1 MSIIN
6 INKILIANRG
16 EIVRRI
22 IQTCKKLQIESVVV
36 YSEADK
42 HLPYIKE
49 ATYAYYIG
57 ESISD
62 KSYLNQDIILD
73 IAHKEKVDAIHPGY
87 GFLAENAEFAH
98 TVENNGFNFIGPT
111 AEIIETLGN
120 KIQARKTMKSAKIP
134 VIPGSDEPVN
144 EEEAIKISKDIGYPI
159 MLKASA
165 GGGGIGMKRC
175 ENEDELREFF
185 VSNQKKAKKNFGSD
199 ELFIEKFIKNGRH
212 IEVQIFGD
220 TFGNVVHL
228 FERDCSIQRRNQK
241 IIEETP
247 SPFLSNTSKQ
257 KMYKTA
263 IQAVKKLGYYNAGT
277 IEFIVDQEENF
288 YFLEMNT
295 RIQVE
300 HPITEETTGIDM
312 IAWQIYISD
321 EKEIPLNQS
330 EITKKGH
337 AIEFRVCAE
346 DSVSFLPSPGT
357 IQDFSYSEATGIRVD
372 TGYENGSEVSPYYDS
387 LIAKIIIVASD
398 RNKTINKSKIF
409 FDKLNL
415 IGINSNIDLF
425 KKILLNDNF
434 ITGNYTTSFLQNYNA
449 KIF

>member
-1 MSIIN
+1 
-6 INKILIANRG
+6 
-16 EIVRRI
+16 IVRRI

-357 IQDFSYSEATGIRVD
+357 IQDFSYSEATGIR
-372 TGYENGSEVSPYYDS
+372 
-387 LIAKIIIVASD
+387 
-398 RNKTINKSKIF
+398 
-409 FDKLNL
+409 
-415 IGINSNIDLF
+415 
-425 KKILLNDNF
+425 
-434 ITGNYTTSFLQNYNA
+434 
-449 KIF
+449 